1 MASDNE
7 TGSSCVRVW
16 SYVRVCVRTRTCA
29 CSSRA
34 WRLCVLCPD
43 CRDGGRDGMR
53 SGENGEE
60 MLGITLGLPV
70 RACG

>member
-1 MASDNE
+1 MCTRVVTRACLCASV
-7 TGSSCVRVW
+7 S
-16 SYVRVCVRTRTCA
+16 TRTYA
-29 CSSRA
+29 CTSRA
-34 WRLCVLCPD
+34 WRLGALCPD
-43 CRDGGRDGMR
+43 CRDGGGDGMR